1 MAKNF
6 KLKNGAQLLSTEAPG
21 GIYNAS
27 QLKKLAELC
36 ENTSAFV
43 KATED
48 QRLSLILTD
57 DQVGPAQDELRPLGI
72 TIRPY
77 QDGLHQPVSC
87 IGDLCP
93 DAEQDAL
100 SSAIDI
106 SQELAGIQSSTS
118 LRIGIN
124 GCARCCVPCHTLDIA
139 VMGEVDGYRLTIG
152 GKNSHMPELGVFA
165 AEGIPAAEL
174 PKVLRKLIEAYGANS
189 NEGETLQEAIE
200 RNGTSAFLTA
210 LMPYSQD
217 AGGSDVSLGSE
228 DEPAA
233 EAAAEEAPA
242 ATENNV
248 TEDGVNLDTIGEPE
262 MMGDEGLTTDTSAA
276 ETTPSESAATP
287 RAHAA
292 SPSASLDEKLA
303 ATAQAVETMLANDDG
318 SDDVS
323 PGASAQPTMIEADA
337 LDIDPSSSSIGAVDI
352 NPNAGSGA
360 SELSSD
366 VMIGDDDL
374 SVEEAGAENVSE
386 EQESALEE
394 KLEASIAEEQSIES
408 GSDEEDSDAAERMRT
423 LTLVQGSLEA
433 KAPSTDE
440 PIESIQLADE
450 DHQLEIDAT
459 ELEPELMEVEEAG
472 PESGVGDS
480 SGSDW
485 SLSALMPVGES
496 SIEFQ
501 YDGGAKVTFD
511 LTRMP
516 MPPEG
521 RTFKIGTQEFRIT
534 PNGNGYQVETD
545 GMAVTL
551 PGRAA

>member
-1 MAKNF
+1 MTKNF
-6 KLKNGAQLLSTEAPG
+6 KLKNGAQLVSTEAPG

-43 KATED
+43 KVTED

-93 DAEQDAL
+93 DSEQDAL

-152 GKNSHMPELGVFA
+152 GKTSHMPELGVFA
-165 AEGIPAAEL
+165 AEGIPPAEL

-200 RNGTSAFLTA
+200 RNGTSAFLAA

-217 AGGSDVSLGSE
+217 AGGGDVSLGS
-228 DEPAA
+228 AA
-233 EAAAEEAPA
+233 EPTTAPEASE
-242 ATENNV
+242 TSG
-248 TEDGVNLDTIGEPE
+248 DGVDLDTIGEPE
-262 MMGDEGLTTDTSAA
+262 MMGDEGLTTSTA
-276 ETTPSESAATP
+276 TTEAPPSEPSVVSST
-287 RAHAA
+287 HAA

-303 ATAQAVETMLANDDG
+303 ATAETVEALLAGDDSDAG
-318 SDDVS
+318 SSEEAS
-323 PGASAQPTMIEADA
+323 PVVTAQPTLIAA
-337 LDIDPSSSSIGAVDI
+337 NTLDIDPSSSSMGAVDI

-374 SVEEAGAENVSE
+374 SVEEAGAESVSE

-408 GSDEEDSDAAERMRT
+408 GSVEEDSDAAERMRT

-433 KAPSTDE
+433 KAPSVDE
-440 PIESIQLADE
+440 PIESIQLADD
-450 DHQLEIDAT
+450 DHSFEIDAT
-459 ELEPELMEVEEAG
+459 ELEPELVEVEDADADA
-472 PESGVGDS
+472 DS
-480 SGSDW
+480 TIGSSTGSDW
-485 SLSALMPVGES
+485 SLAALMPVGGS
-496 SIEFQ
+496 TIEFQ

-516 MPPEG
+516 LPPEG

-534 PNGNGYQVETD
+534 PNGKGYQVETD